1 MRNERKCNNYI
12 HIKGRLQKKLEDC
25 KISQTETKK
34 NFTMLMKNDQI
45 RVLTREEL
53 IPERLDF
60 YNYSETSDLNQNF
73 YNKSEPVIS

>member
-1 MRNERKCNNYI
+1 
-12 HIKGRLQKKLEDC
+12 
-25 KISQTETKK
+25 
-34 NFTMLMKNDQI
+34 MLMKNDQI